1 MGSAHSRLA
10 ADSLHVDDRH
20 PILERDYNNVSEYF
34 NDPSCQK
41 VLCSCKARLLND
53 SGRQVSNGRLELTYS
68 DLIYRY
74 PEQNVPKTASWPLC
88 GLRGFGGGEH
98 LFTFEAGPGIFVFK
112 CKRALSLNSILS
124 EHVARLAQM
133 ERSCVNSCSCRNHN
147 GWRTIR
153 SIGEASHEPSAIIGY
168 AEPIKGLRCK
178 SVLMLTGGGMSG
190 PTVAVLLLALVANI
204 ERISDL
210 DTYVPDIYLLFNQS
224 VETVLRRYCYNDHS
238 TEVHHVHTHRCQD
251 PTPAPP
257 YSATTQ
263 TIFDWPT
270 TAIPS
275 NRIGASG
282 SSQRYRW
289 RFSDDYIYLSRTL
302 PSPSPSDLHN
312 HQNPGISSSVTSL
325 PASLSGGVYLVA
337 IPNFPSAHSYENQRT
352 LFTAAASS

>member
-1 MGSAHSRLA
+1 MGSAHSRLV

-88 GLRGFGGGEH
+88 GLRGFGGGEQ
-98 LFTFEAGPGIFVFK
+98 LFTFEAGRRCVMSGIFVFK
-112 CKRALSLNSILS
+112 CKRAHSLNSILS
-124 EHVARLAQM
+124 EHITRLAQM
-133 ERSCVNSCSCRNHN
+133 ERRCVNSCSCQNHD
-147 GWRTIR
+147 GWRTVR
-153 SIGEASHEPSAIIGY
+153 SIGEAYHEPSSII
-168 AEPIKGLRCK
+168 
-178 SVLMLTGGGMSG
+178 
-190 PTVAVLLLALVANI
+190 
-204 ERISDL
+204 
-210 DTYVPDIYLLFNQS
+210 
-224 VETVLRRYCYNDHS
+224 DHS

-251 PTPAPP
+251 PTAAPP
-257 YSATTQ
+257 YSTVTQ

-282 SSQRYRW
+282 SNQRHRW
-289 RFSDDYIYLSRTL
+289 RSSDDYIYLSRTL
-302 PSPSPSDLHN
+302 PSSSPCDLHN
-312 HQNPGISSSVTSL
+312 QNPGISSSVTSL